1 MKLLSMIVAAC
12 LVVISWSAAGA
23 QDSPKLAFFA
33 MSNFMQHSAKAKEQ
47 QKKVINL
54 MEQKRTALENKKKEL
69 MAKGEELQKQGA
81 MLKEE
86 KRNEMIIDIKKKEI
100 EYQMA
105 EKEAQ
110 QALQNEEREF
120 MEMMQRDITRIIKT
134 VREQKK
140 LDFVFTAEAVISAN
154 DTFDISEEVVKLY
167 DADAEVGKPVAKQ
180 RPAAPAP
187 AKPKAPA
194 PK

>member
-1 MKLLSMIVAAC
+1 MKLLSLVVAAC

-23 QDSPKLAFFA
+23 EGTPKFAFFA

-47 QKKVINL
+47 QKKVVNL

-69 MAKGEELQKQGA
+69 ITKGEELQKQGA

-105 EKEAQ
+105 EQEAK

-120 MEMMQRDITRIIKT
+120 MEMMQRDITRVIKKI
-134 VREQKK
+134 REQKNI
-140 LDFVFTAEAVISAN
+140 DFVFTSEALISAN
-154 DTFDISEEVVKLY
+154 DAMDISDEVVKLY
-167 DADAEVGKPVAKQ
+167 DADGEVGKPVARP
-180 RPAAPAP
+180 RPAAAP
-187 AKPKAPA
+187 RPKAPA